1 MKPERHDVAGGGVRP
16 QPRKTAQSERARR
29 GTRPPGTGELG
40 WPGEPAREVH
50 TGRPP
55 RQGQGRH
62 PRKDEKGEDN
72 MEILPLKT
80 AKSQTE
86 NTQDGEKGQGGD
98 VGKKD
103 AGT

>member
-1 MKPERHDVAGGGVRP
+1 
-16 QPRKTAQSERARR
+16 
-29 GTRPPGTGELG
+29 
-40 WPGEPAREVH
+40 
-50 TGRPP
+50 
-55 RQGQGRH
+55 
-62 PRKDEKGEDN
+62 